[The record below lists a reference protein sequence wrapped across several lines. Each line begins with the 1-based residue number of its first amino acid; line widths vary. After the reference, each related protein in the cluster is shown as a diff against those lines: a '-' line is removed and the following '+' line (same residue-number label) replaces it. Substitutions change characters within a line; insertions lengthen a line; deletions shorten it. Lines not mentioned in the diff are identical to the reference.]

1 MRFLYLDF
9 FEVKKPKFLSLFDIE
24 SKIKTFFGRYSM
36 RQSSGCSLQFSGH
49 LQSIEKNTVR
59 GMQTLVSN
67 RGQQCN
73 DVFILS
79 LFT

>member
-1 MRFLYLDF
+1 
-9 FEVKKPKFLSLFDIE
+9 
-24 SKIKTFFGRYSM
+24 M
-36 RQSSGCSLQFSGH
+36 RQSGGSNLQFSGH
-49 LQSIEKNTVR
+49 LQLIEKKNTVR
-59 GMQTLVSN
+59 GMQTLVSS